1 MKEEFEYYCIFE
13 TNEDF
18 IPLISIG
25 EDGTSDSFY
34 TREKIEDPP
43 IINFY
48 LQKPVPPKLPPVD
61 LMTCPHLIF
70 SDKLATLFNSLNISG
85 IQLIPGQFRAN
96 EKPYSGM
103 ETEYYG
109 LIVYHRIKCINREL
123 SDATFATGMRNVKK
137 LVLDK
142 NILKEIPL
150 EDRLIFTLKED
161 STYQLFHKS
170 IVDKIMESNPRNV
183 RFVHIEDITSS
194 TIFGR

>member
-1 MKEEFEYYCIFE
+1 MKEEFEYYRIYKKG
-13 TNEDF
+13 EDF

-25 EDGTSDSFY
+25 KDGTSDSFY
-34 TREKIEDPP
+34 TRKKVEDPP

-70 SDKLATLFNSLNISG
+70 SNKLTTLLNSLNISG

-142 NILKEIPL
+142 KVLGEIPL

-161 STYQLFHKS
+161 STYKMFHKS
-170 IVDKIMESNPRNV
+170 IVDKIMEANPRNV
-183 RFVHIEDITSS
+183 RFVYIEDITSS